1 MLLGSVTIIL
11 VLASGW
17 LWWKLGRE
25 QDHNAELLAE
35 VARLRA
41 RLRPPMR

>member
-1 MLLGSVTIIL
+1 MLLGSVTTL
-11 VLASGW
+11 LALASGW
-17 LWWKLGRE
+17 LWWKLGRA

-41 RLRPPMR
+41 RLRSPRR